1 MGILV
6 ERTIHNQWQLMPW
19 IAQTQSNQTIT
30 QLLERILTAGQLSRW
45 EYLTLMSR
53 ILSDRELT
61 DSERHQ
67 INRIFDYVQ
76 TGRLKLI
83 NF

>member
-1 MGILV
+1 
-6 ERTIHNQWQLMPW
+6 MPW
-19 IAQTQSNQTIT
+19 ITQSASNLGIT
-30 QLLERILTAGQLSRW
+30 SLIERILTAGQLNRW
-45 EYLTLMSR
+45 QYLKLMSA
-53 ILSDRELT
+53 ILSNRELSDT
-61 DSERHQ
+61 DRHQ

>member
-1 MGILV
+1 
-6 ERTIHNQWQLMPW
+6 MPW
-19 IAQTQSNQTIT
+19 ITQSSSHQGIT
-30 QLLERILTAGQLSRW
+30 SLIERVLTAGQLNRW
-45 EYLTLMSR
+45 EYLKLMSA
-53 ILSDRELT
+53 ILSNHELS
-61 DSERHQ
+61 DGDRHQ

>member
-1 MGILV
+1 
-6 ERTIHNQWQLMPW
+6 MPW
-19 IAQTQSNQTIT
+19 ITQSSSNLATPI
-30 QLLERILTAGQLSRW
+30 LIERILTSGQLNRW
-45 EYLTLMSR
+45 EYLSLMSA
-53 ILSDRELT
+53 ILSNRDL
-61 DSERHQ
+61 SESDRHQ

>member
-1 MGILV
+1 
-6 ERTIHNQWQLMPW
+6 MPW
-19 IAQTQSNQTIT
+19 INPSPSNQTVT
-30 QLLERILTAGQLSRW
+30 QRIERILTAGQLNRW
-45 EYLTLMSR
+45 EYLSLMST
-53 ILSDRELT
+53 ILSNRDIT

-67 INRIFDYVQ
+67 INRIFDYVA

>member
-1 MGILV
+1 
-6 ERTIHNQWQLMPW
+6 MPW
-19 IAQTQSNQTIT
+19 ITQSTSHQEIT
-30 QLLERILTAGQLSRW
+30 SLIERILTAGQLNRW
-45 EYLTLMSR
+45 QYLKLMSA
-53 ILSDRELT
+53 ILSNRELSDT
-61 DSERHQ
+61 DRRQ

>member
-1 MGILV
+1 
-6 ERTIHNQWQLMPW
+6 MPW
-19 IAQTQSNQTIT
+19 MTQSASNLATP
-30 QLLERILTAGQLSRW
+30 LLIERILTSGQLNRW
-45 EYLTLMSR
+45 EYLKLMSA
-53 ILSDRELT
+53 ILSNRDL
-61 DSERHQ
+61 SESDRHQ

>member
-1 MGILV
+1 
-6 ERTIHNQWQLMPW
+6 MPW
-19 IAQTQSNQTIT
+19 ITQSASNLATP
-30 QLLERILTAGQLSRW
+30 LLIERILTSGQLNRW
-45 EYLTLMSR
+45 EYLTLMSA
-53 ILSDRELT
+53 ILSNRDLT
-61 DSERHQ
+61 IDDRHQ

>member
-1 MGILV
+1 MPWITQSSSNLATPILV
-6 ERTIHNQWQLMPW
+6 ER
-19 IAQTQSNQTIT
+19 
-30 QLLERILTAGQLSRW
+30 ILTSGQLNRW
-45 EYLTLMSR
+45 EYLSLMSAM
-53 ILSDRELT
+53 LSNQDL
-61 DSERHQ
+61 SESDRHQ

>member
-1 MGILV
+1 
-6 ERTIHNQWQLMPW
+6 MPW
-19 IAQTQSNQTIT
+19 ITQSTSNQGIT
-30 QLLERILTAGQLSRW
+30 SLIERILTAGQLNRW
-45 EYLTLMSR
+45 QYLNLMSA
-53 ILSDRELT
+53 ILSNRELSDT
-61 DSERHQ
+61 DRRQ

>member
-1 MGILV
+1 
-6 ERTIHNQWQLMPW
+6 MPW
-19 IAQTQSNQTIT
+19 ITQSASNQGIT
-30 QLLERILTAGQLSRW
+30 ALIERILTAGQLNRW
-45 EYLTLMSR
+45 QYLKLMSA
-53 ILSDRELT
+53 ILSNHQLSDTDR
-61 DSERHQ
+61 RQ

>member
-1 MGILV
+1 
-6 ERTIHNQWQLMPW
+6 MPW
-19 IAQTQSNQTIT
+19 ITQSSSNLATPI
-30 QLLERILTAGQLSRW
+30 LIERILTSGQLNRW
-45 EYLTLMSR
+45 EYLNLMSA
-53 ILSDRELT
+53 ILSNRDL
-61 DSERHQ
+61 SESDRHQ